1 MAAPGG
7 QVQAAVAVP
16 PGQAA
21 PRTDMAPVLQQLNL
35 ASLRTRTQDLHNAI
49 SRILHSFHTLP
60 ALKWSEVLGQFA
72 MVNVELLNLV
82 EDIKPILK
90 MFVVYPKNVN
100 AENATILPIM
110 LSSKLLP
117 EMEAEETILKDKML
131 AGIANLPVHMQS
143 EKIQR
148 QIELVRSVCDGAEKV
163 LGEARKVYGLSSRQ
177 GPVALATLDKQ
188 QAARIG
194 EQEKLLRAAS
204 NSGDGLRISPDQQ
217 QAPLMLPP
225 HVSSA
230 LGTSATDPAGASF
243 QRGSSSALPP
253 SGLLRPAAPQQ
264 QTNPAQILQRSNIG
278 VSMQPLG
285 GAGSLPG
292 VAAAATTIPY
302 VNSPRSVAGNFNVP
316 SPQQINTPS
325 QVQQAALL
333 RQQKI
338 QQLQKQQQQVLQA
351 QQQNQQLRR
360 PGTPPIPQAQ
370 ATLQPQGH
378 QVNILQLQQQ
388 QAKLQQQNQLQQLQ
402 QQQQLH
408 QQQQQ
413 QQYQQAQ
420 QLQQQNLQQ
429 QQQSLHNQ
437 LQNTQLHAAQQN
449 VLAQGSQGRN
459 QLNQLGN
466 MNPLYG
472 NNQSSL
478 LPPTMSGQSQ
488 TLLQQRYLQGNAS
501 HLYNMGNTT
510 GNNMGNT
517 MSNSMGNN
525 MGNTMSNTMGNAMGN
540 TMGNTLGNTMGNT
553 LGNTMGNTI
562 GNALGN
568 NMGNPLVS
576 NMGNSLG
583 NNVTNAMGNSLG
595 NNMGGTLGNPLVGNM
610 GMAGS
615 AAQGTSTLALP
626 LQQQLAGPG
635 NYSGLINANQLNAFA
650 QQRQQPPPQ

>member
-1 MAAPGG
+1 MATPGG
-7 QVQAAVAVP
+7 QAQAAVAAP

-117 EMEAEETILKDKML
+117 EMEAEETVLKDKML
-131 AGIANLPVHMQS
+131 AGISNLPVQMQS

-177 GPVALATLDKQ
+177 GVAALATLDKQ
-188 QAARIG
+188 QAARIA

-204 NSGDGLRISPDQQ
+204 NSGEGLRISPDQQ
-217 QAPLMLPP
+217 QAPQMLPP
-225 HVSSA
+225 HLSSA
-230 LGTSATDPAGASF
+230 LGTSVTDTGASF
-243 QRGSSSALPP
+243 QRGTSSALPP
-253 SGLLRPAAPQQ
+253 SGPLRPAAPQQ

-278 VSMQPLG
+278 VPMQSLG

-292 VAAAATTIPY
+292 VGTAATTIPY
-302 VNSPRSVAGNFNVP
+302 VNSPRSGTGNFNVP
-316 SPQQINTPS
+316 SPQQLNT
-325 QVQQAALL
+325 QTQQQQLLL

-338 QQLQKQQQQVLQA
+338 QQLQMQKQQQALQA
-351 QQQNQQLRR
+351 QQNQQLRR

-370 ATLQPQGH
+370 ANLQPQGH

-388 QAKLQQQNQLQQLQ
+388 QAKLQQNQLQQQLQQQQLQ
-402 QQQQLH
+402 QQQQ
-408 QQQQQ
+408 QQQQH
-413 QQYQQAQ
+413 YQQAP
-420 QLQQQNLQQ
+420 QLQQQTLQQ
-429 QQQSLHNQ
+429 QQQTLHNQ

-449 VLAQGSQGRN
+449 ALAQGSQGRN

-488 TLLQQRYLQGNAS
+488 ALLQQRYLQGNAS
-501 HLYNMGNTT
+501 SQLYNMGNTMGSNM
-510 GNNMGNT
+510 GNMVNTMGNPVGNTMGNT
-517 MSNSMGNN
+517 M
-525 MGNTMSNTMGNAMGN
+525 GNTLGNAMGN
-540 TMGNTLGNTMGNT
+540 TMGNTIGNSMGSVMGNT
-553 LGNTMGNTI
+553 LGNNMGNTL
-562 GNALGN
+562 GSNVANAI
-568 NMGNPLVS
+568 
-576 NMGNSLG
+576 
-583 NNVTNAMGNSLG
+583 GNSLG
-595 NNMGGTLGNPLVGNM
+595 NNMGGALGNPLGNM

-635 NYSGLINANQLNAFA
+635 SYSGLLNTNQMNAFG
-650 QQRQQPPPQ
+650 QQRQHPPPQ